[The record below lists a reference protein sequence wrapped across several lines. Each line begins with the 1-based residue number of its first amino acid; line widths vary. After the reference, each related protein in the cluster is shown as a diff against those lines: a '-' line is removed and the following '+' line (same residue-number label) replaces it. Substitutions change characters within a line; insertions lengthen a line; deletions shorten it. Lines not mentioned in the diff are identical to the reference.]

1 MKKIERMK
9 KIMAWAGIL
18 LLAGIYLITF
28 IIGLTGKAET
38 RDLLMACVIC
48 TVLVPVIMYAM
59 LMMAKTL
66 SGRNVIDPDA
76 EEGVTGDKARSG
88 KEKNDP

>member
-1 MKKIERMK
+1 MKKIEKMK

-18 LLAGIYLITF
+18 LLAGIYLTTF

-38 RDLLMACVIC
+38 KDLLMACIIC

-59 LMMAKTL
+59 LLIARTL
-66 SGRNVIDPDA
+66 SGKNTIDP
-76 EEGVTGDKARSG
+76 G
-88 KEKNDP
+88 EKKDPSDR